1 MRAIIAGVCGYLA
14 PSSKESHAVRYAI
27 NTPNFGDFS
36 DVRLLSDLA
45 REAEDAGWD
54 GYFIW
59 DHIGA
64 DWATPIAD
72 PWVALTAMALATKRI
87 TLGPLVTPL
96 PRRRPW
102 KLAREAATVDR
113 LSEGRLVLGVGIGSD
128 SGREFSC
135 YGDLTDNKLHAAML
149 DEGLDVLMGLWSG
162 AEFSYDGEQYHVER
176 ARFLPTPVQQ
186 PRIPIWVAGVWP
198 RKAPFRRAAR
208 WDGVCPIR
216 ADEQA
221 FTLQD
226 VRDMLD
232 YMGEYMGA
240 FRKSD
245 QPLEV
250 VCAGYVGNLPQ
261 SEAAEKL
268 AAYAEA
274 GVTWWQ
280 EGFLPGDPAEAVRER
295 IRQGPPA

>member
-1 MRAIIAGVCGYLA
+1 
-14 PSSKESHAVRYAI
+14 VRYAI

-36 DVRLLSDLA
+36 DARLLADLA
-45 REAEDAGWD
+45 REAEDVGWD

-64 DWATPIAD
+64 DWDTPIAD

-102 KLAREAATVDR
+102 KLAREATTVDQ
-113 LSEGRLVLGVGIGSD
+113 LSAGRLVLGVGIGSD
-128 SGREFSC
+128 FGREFSC
-135 YGDLTDNKLHAAML
+135 YGDSTDDKLHAAML
-149 DEGLDVLMGLWSG
+149 DEGLDVLMRLWSG
-162 AEFSYDGEQYHVER
+162 EEFSYNGEQYHVER

-186 PRIPIWVAGVWP
+186 PRLPIWVAGVWP

-216 ADEQA
+216 ADEQPV
-221 FTLQD
+221 TPQD
-226 VRDMLD
+226 IRDMLA
-232 YMGEYMGA
+232 YISEH
-240 FRKSD
+240 RESD
-245 QPLEV
+245 QPFEV
-250 VCAGYVGNLPQ
+250 VCAGYVGNLPPR
-261 SEAAEKL
+261 EAAEKL
-268 AAYAEA
+268 NAFAEA

-295 IRQGPPA
+295 IRRGPPTL